1 MALTLTGAPAVEPVS
16 VSEAKTHLRI
26 DGNAEDILIA
36 SLIVTSR
43 LHVEAALGLAL
54 ISQEWRLTLDKWPEP
69 RWSKGGAVRL
79 PLRPVRGIDEV
90 RVRGADGTP
99 DVLPPERYLLDQDA
113 LTPRLVPH
121 GGGWPVPGLPTG
133 GIEIDFEAGMGEGP
147 ADVPEPIRHAILL
160 LVAHWYEHRDPME
173 IGSIG
178 AAIPQA
184 VSDLLKPYRE
194 VRL

>member
-1 MALTLTGAPAVEPVS
+1 MALTLMGAPAVEPVS
-16 VSEAKTHLRI
+16 VSAAKAHLRI

-69 RWSKGGAVRL
+69 RWSKNAAVRF
-79 PLRPVRGIDEV
+79 PIRPIRSVGEV
-90 RVRGADGTP
+90 RVRSSDGTP
-99 DVLPPERYLLDQDA
+99 DVVPAERYLLDQDA
-113 LTPRLVPH
+113 LTPRLVPRD
-121 GGGWPVPGLPTG
+121 GSWSAPGVPVG
-133 GIEIDFEAGMGEGP
+133 GIEIDFEAGMGEQP
-147 ADVPEPIRHAILL
+147 EDVPEPIRHAILL

-173 IGSIG
+173 IGSVG